1 MRREGGDGNTTGE
14 IIEMLPALRLLARS
28 FVGDPDAADDLL
40 QETLLKALA
49 GISGFTPGTDLW
61 AWLFTI
67 MRNTYRSDLR
77 RDGSGAAAD
86 TLEESLADASYQP
99 AHDMGIGYAQILA
112 ATSRLPQPYRE
123 ALILVF
129 LMEESYDAAARICR
143 CPVGTIK
150 SRVSRARA
158 TLMADLGAH
167 SLAEM
172 VASGE

>member
-1 MRREGGDGNTTGE
+1 MLGEGGGNTTSE
-14 IIEMLPALRLLARS
+14 ILGMLPSLRLLART
-28 FVGDPDAADDLL
+28 FVRDTDAADDLL
-40 QETLLKALA
+40 QETLVKALA

-67 MRNTYRSDLR
+67 MRNTYRSNLR
-77 RDGSGAAAD
+77 RDGNRTVPELD
-86 TLEESLADASYQP
+86 LAEAICRP
-99 AHDMGIGYAQILA
+99 AHDIGIGYAQILA
-112 ATSRLPQPYRE
+112 AIWRMPAPYRE

-129 LMEESYDAAARICR
+129 LMEESYEAAARICR